1 MKFKIYYKLNCP
13 KCRLTIAQLKS
24 VNAHITRI
32 YVDTEDNSENSV
44 LNQLRQA
51 GYKSFPV
58 VKVYDTSD
66 QLVDVWSDFRA
77 DKINE
82 WKRRLNS

>member
-13 KCRLTIAQLKS
+13 KCRLTITQLKS
-24 VNAHITRI
+24 VNAHIAKI
-32 YVDTEDNSENSV
+32 YVDTEDISKNSV
-44 LNQLRQA
+44 LNQLRRA

-58 VKVYDTSD
+58 VKVYDTSN

-77 DKINE
+77 DKIKE
-82 WKRRLNS
+82 WKSKLE

>member
-24 VNAHITRI
+24 VNAHIAKI
-32 YVDTEDNSENSV
+32 YVDTTDSSKNSV

-58 VKVYDTSD
+58 VKVYNTSN

-77 DKINE
+77 DKIKE
-82 WKRRLNS
+82 WKSKLE

>member
-24 VNAHITRI
+24 VNAHITKI
-32 YVDTEDNSENSV
+32 YVDAEDNSENSV

-77 DKINE
+77 DKLE
-82 WKRRLNS
+82 HWKKVLG

>member
-13 KCRLTIAQLKS
+13 KCRLTITQLKS
-24 VNAHITRI
+24 VNAHIAKI
-32 YVDTEDNSENSV
+32 YVDTEDDSENSV

-58 VKVYDTSD
+58 VKVYDTSN

-77 DKINE
+77 DKIKE
-82 WKRRLNS
+82 WKSKLE

>member
-13 KCRLTIAQLKS
+13 KCRLTITQLKS
-24 VNAHITRI
+24 VNAHIAKI
-32 YVDTEDNSENSV
+32 YVDTTDSSKDNV

-58 VKVYDTSD
+58 VKVYDHE
-66 QLVDVWSDFRA
+66 QQVDEWSDFKI
-77 DKINE
+77 DKINK
-82 WKRRLNS
+82 WKQALLK